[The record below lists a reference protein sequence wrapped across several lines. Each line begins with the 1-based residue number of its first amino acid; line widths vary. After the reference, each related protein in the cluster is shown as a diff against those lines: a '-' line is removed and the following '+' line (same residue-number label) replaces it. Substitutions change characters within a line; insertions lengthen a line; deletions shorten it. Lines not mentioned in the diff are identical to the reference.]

1 MKRDFYYKSK
11 LLNQYMFHIGILMPR
26 STLIPALG
34 LDILNGIK
42 QNLKRYQVLD
52 DIKFTTDNI
61 GFGVNEQDIYTKAEA
76 LILASDVDI
85 VVAIA
90 DVRMTEMLHPLFA
103 ASNKILLVLNFGAN
117 FPDSW
122 QAPSTTICHSL
133 NFSFQTWLTGALA
146 ARKENKNA
154 ANVLSYYD
162 AGYRQVYSMMTS
174 HQTNAG
180 VPTYNHITHLKLE
193 EFTLKPLEQFL
204 QQNIETKT
212 LLCLFA
218 AEQAEKFYTKII
230 SIQQAL
236 QLDLF
241 VSPMMLDETLKEV
254 LPADINIQ
262 SVQGYVPWHSSLD
275 NEENVLFKET
285 IKAATNKP
293 ANYFS
298 LLGWEAGIVIN
309 EIISTKTTDN
319 IVAAD
324 MVSSLTKLIFKSPRG
339 IFKIDHASH
348 QSYGSAYVASCKDS
362 LDVNI
367 ETSLENI
374 DEAWLK
380 FKAEMHVEGDDAG
393 WKNTYLCI

>member
-1 MKRDFYYKSK
+1 
-11 LLNQYMFHIGILMPR
+11 MFHIGILMPR
-26 STLIPALG
+26 STLIPTLG

-42 QNLKRYQVLD
+42 QNLKRHQVLN

-61 GFGVNEQDIYTKAEA
+61 GFGVNEQEVYTKAEA
-76 LILASDVDI
+76 LILTADVDM

-90 DVRMTEMLHPLFA
+90 DVRMTEMLNPLFA
-103 ASNKILLVLNFGAN
+103 ASNKILLVLNFGEN

-133 NFSFQTWLTGALA
+133 NFSFHTWLTGALA
-146 ARKENKNA
+146 TSKENKNA

-162 AGYRQVYSMMTS
+162 AGYRQVYSMLTS

-180 VPTYNHITHLKLE
+180 IPTYNHVTHLKLA

-204 QQNIETKT
+204 QKNKDTKT

-218 AEQAEKFYTKII
+218 AEQAEKFYQEII
-230 SIQQAL
+230 PLQKAL
-236 QLDLF
+236 QLELF

-254 LPADINIQ
+254 LPIDLKIQ
-262 SVQGYVPWHSSLD
+262 STQGYIPWHSSLE
-275 NEENVLFKET
+275 NEENTLFKET
-285 IKAATNKP
+285 ISTETGKA

-298 LLGWEAGIVIN
+298 LLGWEAGCIIA
-309 EIISTKTTDN
+309 EIISTKNTSN
-319 IVAAD
+319 IAAAD
-324 MVSSLTKLIFKSPRG
+324 IVTSLTKLTFKSPRG
-339 IFKIDHASH
+339 AFKIDAASH
-348 QSYGSAYVASCKDS
+348 QSYGSAYLASCKNN
-362 LDVNI
+362 LEITI
-367 ETSLENI
+367 EDTLEDM

-380 FKAEMHVEGDDAG
+380 FKAEMQVEGDGAG